1 MKPLTFEISGRVAS
15 AKNSSK
21 RFKAGKRTITVKSD
35 AAQAWQERALA
46 ELLQQRPVMRPIRQ
60 PVECSIQFHG
70 PLEHPH
76 SVDGDNGE
84 GGIYDALKRAK
95 IIADDKPLILRR
107 GTWEWLD
114 APTWKVVLTLSPYT
128 RAGVDLPLEVAS

>member
-1 MKPLTFEISGRVAS
+1 MTSLTFEISGRVAS

-21 RFKAGKRTITVKSD
+21 RFKAGNRTITVKSD
-35 AAQAWQERALA
+35 AAQAWHAHAVA
-46 ELLQQRPVMRPIRQ
+46 ELLQQRPVMRAIAC
-60 PVECSIQFHG
+60 PVAISIQFHG
-70 PLEHPH
+70 PIDHQW

-84 GGIYDALKRAK
+84 GAIFDALRKAK

-114 APTWKVVLTLSPYT
+114 APTWKVVLMLEPYT
-128 RAGVDLPLEVAS
+128 CASVRTHTEVAS